1 MIEILNTTNIDEINE
16 SMNFD
21 TERSKALIPGKKNA
35 LESLL
40 KKLFKLK
47 LRSSITSKLNVTPP
61 TSKSK
66 TKQPM
71 KLSEKLFQK
80 ERLSHWDEITQI
92 ESKDFHKMDRIAK
105 YKLSKIIPFEIN
117 KKRYHY
123 VHAHVRLIVI
133 YDYLFI
139 IYLLFT

>member
-21 TERSKALIPGKKNA
+21 TERSKALKPSKKKA

-47 LRSSITSKLNVTPP
+47 LRSSITSKLNVTLA

-66 TKQPM
+66 TNPI

-80 ERLSHWDEITQI
+80 ERLSNWDEITQI

-117 KKRYHY
+117 KKR
-123 VHAHVRLIVI
+123 
-133 YDYLFI
+133 
-139 IYLLFT
+139 